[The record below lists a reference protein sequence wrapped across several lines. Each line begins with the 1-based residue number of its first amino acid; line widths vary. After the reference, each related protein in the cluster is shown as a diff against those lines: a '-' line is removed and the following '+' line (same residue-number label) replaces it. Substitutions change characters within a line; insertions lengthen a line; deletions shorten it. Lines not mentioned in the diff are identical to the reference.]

1 MPVTEFIETISE
13 KLHDSASV
21 KKIFGDP
28 ITSEGK
34 TIIPVARV
42 RYGFGGG
49 GGISGKK
56 LPESGTAEEG
66 GGGGGGIKV
75 TPVGVVEISTQST
88 RFIPFRNYRSILGY
102 MIGGAAL
109 GFLTVRIISKRPRYS

>member
-13 KLHDSASV
+13 KLHDSATV

-28 ITSEGK
+28 VTSEGK

-49 GGISGKK
+49 GGVSGRKS
-56 LPESGTAEEG
+56 PENGSPDEG

-75 TPVGVVEISTQST
+75 TPVGVVEISEQST
-88 RFIPFRNYRSILGY
+88 KFIPFKNYKSILGY
-102 MIGGAAL
+102 IVGGAAL
-109 GFLTVRIISKRPRYS
+109 GFLTVKFISKRLRYS